1 MTPTPSPVESLPL
14 LSGASASSGRR
25 VRPRNASF
33 ESGFPLVVD
42 ASHPSSSADNDSSDS
57 SSDGGRAELPRAKRT
72 RSVTARTRRWASM
85 SASGPLLT
93 LTLVMSAVGAGTLAV
108 PYTFVLLPPV
118 PAVLALSL
126 VGGAMFFTAD
136 AILRVHVAVAA
147 AAPKQERHATY
158 QALALAAGGSRL
170 SNLAGALT
178 AFAVFGACV
187 GCVRVVRDMVPSL
200 LAAIHA
206 GAETPSDSS
215 VIAAVWAV
223 FMAVVLPLGFSRNI
237 SALRFSSYLGFAFS
251 LYLVAAVAFR
261 AVSSRLDDE
270 RPLADDDTAQ
280 VRDQSSLMWRL
291 AETIGI
297 YNFTFMLHLNVIPLL
312 AQLVAAEAKHLVRQS
327 RSAPVNGNYSSI
339 SIDDHQPAP
348 DDDDDEQQEEALYL
362 LALERGENIMRTRLA
377 VAITACVMIYA
388 VFGLCAAS
396 IYGPS
401 TKGNILLNLE
411 RDPIMAVPRVAILFT
426 ILFSFPLLFHPL
438 RALVLEMA
446 AWPLDWWRSRQ
457 APNAAPSACACSTTM
472 TLAVS
477 VALLTAQ
484 ILCALHVPG
493 IQVVFSF
500 VGASI
505 LLVLCYLLPLAFFF
519 RLFPWR
525 STSEGA
531 ARLAALTA
539 LAAVATVFCSLA
551 TAELMWQ

>member
-1 MTPTPSPVESLPL
+1 MARSPSPAESLPL
-14 LSGASASSGRR
+14 LSGASAASGRR
-25 VRPRNASF
+25 SRPRNASF

-42 ASHPSSSADNDSSDS
+42 AAPAAGHASSDASSDS
-57 SSDGGRAELPRAKRT
+57 DGAQPSRTKRARSAAARA
-72 RSVTARTRRWASM
+72 RRWAST

-108 PYTFVLLPPV
+108 PYTFVLLPPA

-126 VGGAMFFTAD
+126 VGGGMFFTAD

-147 AAPKQERHATY
+147 ASPKQERHATY
-158 QALALAAGGSRL
+158 QALAVAAGGPRL
-170 SNLAGALT
+170 ANLAGALT

-187 GCVRVVRDMVPSL
+187 GCVRVVRDMAPSL
-200 LAAIHA
+200 LAATLSDSD
-206 GAETPSDSS
+206 TPSEST

-261 AVSSRLDDE
+261 AVSSRLDEE
-270 RPLADDDTAQ
+270 RPVVEDAAPTQGQA
-280 VRDQSSLMWRL
+280 SLMWRL
-291 AETIGI
+291 AEAIGI

-312 AQLVAAEAKHLVRQS
+312 AQLVASEAKHLVRES
-327 RSAPVNGNYSSI
+327 RSATPVNSSRYSGI
-339 SIDDHQPAP
+339 AIDTDQHAG
-348 DDDDDEQQEEALYL
+348 DDDGQEEALYG
-362 LALERGENIMRTRLA
+362 LALERGERVMRTRLA
-377 VAITACVMIYA
+377 VAIGACVALYA

-396 IYGPS
+396 IYGPA
-401 TKGNILLNLE
+401 TQGNILLNLE

-446 AWPLDWWRSRQ
+446 AWPLAVCFRSRQ
-457 APNAAPSACACSTTM
+457 PPSAWACSTAV
-472 TLAVS
+472 TLGVS
-477 VALLTAQ
+477 VALLAAQ

-505 LLVLCYLLPLAFFF
+505 LLVLCYLLPLAFY
-519 RLFPWR
+519 LQLYPWR
-525 STSEGA
+525 STGEGT
-531 ARLAALTA
+531 ARLAALVA

-551 TAELMWQ
+551 TAELVWQ